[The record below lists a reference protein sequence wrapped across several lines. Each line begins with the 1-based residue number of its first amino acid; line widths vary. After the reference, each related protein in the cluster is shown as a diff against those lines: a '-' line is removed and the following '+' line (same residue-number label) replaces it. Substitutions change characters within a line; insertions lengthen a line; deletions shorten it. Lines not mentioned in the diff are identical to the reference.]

1 MGTRC
6 RIVVYAPSEAPAAAA
21 CAGAFARVAEIELAL
36 SDYNPASEA
45 SRLVAA
51 EPGIWHAVSA
61 DLAVSLRRSKQV
73 FDASAGAFDP
83 SVGPLTKLWRQTRR
97 DGVLPAPE
105 VLADA
110 RARTGLSLF
119 EIDQELDRIR
129 FSRPGL
135 GLDFG
140 GIGKGLAA
148 DEAFRV
154 LTTAGLRAA
163 LIDFGGGLVAG
174 DPPPGQACWEI
185 EIRNGLGGVR
195 PLTLANGAV
204 ATSGDVEQFVEI
216 DGMRYAHIVDPA
228 TGLGL
233 TRRTAATVV
242 AQSGWLAD
250 ALATAACVLGP
261 EGVDRLSAAY
271 PHARIEVV
279 TEPPRQ

>member
-6 RIVVYAPSEAPAAAA
+6 RIVVYAPSEAVAAEA
-21 CAGAFARVAEIELAL
+21 CTGAFARVAEIEVAL

-45 SRLVAA
+45 SHLVAA
-51 EPGIWHAVSA
+51 KPGIWHPVSA
-61 DLAVSLRRSKQV
+61 ELAVALRRSKQV
-73 FDASAGAFDP
+73 FDASGGAFDP

-110 RARTGLSLF
+110 RARAGLSLF
-119 EIDQELDRIR
+119 EIDQELDRIQ

-148 DEAFRV
+148 DEALRV
-154 LTTAGLRAA
+154 LAEEGLRAA

-174 DPPPGQACWEI
+174 DAPPGERAWEV
-185 EIRNGLGGVR
+185 EVRNGLGGARVM
-195 PLTLANGAV
+195 TLANAAV

-216 DGMRYAHIVDPA
+216 GGTRYSHILDPA

-242 AQSGWLAD
+242 CPSGWMAD

-261 EGVDRLSAAY
+261 DGVGELSAAY
-271 PHARIEVV
+271 PDARIEVM
-279 TEPPRQ
+279 TAAPR

>member
-51 EPGIWHAVSA
+51 EPGIWHPVSS
-61 DLAVSLRRSKQV
+61 DLARALRLSQQV
-73 FDASAGAFDP
+73 FQTSNGAFDP
-83 SVGPLTKLWRQTRR
+83 SLGPLTKLWRRTRR
-97 DGVLPAPE
+97 DGVLPDAG
-105 VLADA
+105 VLAEA
-110 RARTGLSLF
+110 RARSGFSMF
-119 EIDQELDRIR
+119 EIDPELDRIR

-148 DEAFRV
+148 DEA
-154 LTTAGLRAA
+154 LQILEEAGFRAA

-174 DPPPGQACWEI
+174 DAPPGQKAWEV
-185 EIRNGLGGVR
+185 EVRNGLGGVR
-195 PLTLANGAV
+195 LMTLANAAV

-216 DGMRYAHIVDPA
+216 AGSRYAHIVDPA

-250 ALATAACVLGP
+250 ALATAACVLGSD
-261 EGVDRLSAAY
+261 GVGELSAAY
-271 PHARIEVV
+271 PDARIEV
-279 TEPPRQ
+279 TTAAPH